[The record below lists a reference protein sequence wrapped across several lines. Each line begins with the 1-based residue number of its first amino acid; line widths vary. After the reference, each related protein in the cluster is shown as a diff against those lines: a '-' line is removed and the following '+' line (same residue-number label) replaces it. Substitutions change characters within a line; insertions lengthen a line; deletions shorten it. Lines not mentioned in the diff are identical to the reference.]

1 MNRIY
6 AFVDEYVTEDNEL
19 GQRLARF
26 GDEKHIW
33 VKFEVPKYSI
43 LFNLFVDR
51 VTELFTTHQ
60 ACDPIVLTG
69 NIEDE
74 DDSNIFITVW
84 GWEIGSFANMN
95 QSLLSEKDFDNIVS
109 KMENWISLIEI
120 EQNTML
126 ENERNVLSLYK
137 YKDFK
142 STPTYLLQKVFSL
155 WRLIIRRDYPPK
167 SDINWDIT
175 LIN

>member
-51 VTELFTTHQ
+51 VTELFMNSSS
-60 ACDPIVLTG
+60 LRS
-69 NIEDE
+69 
-74 DDSNIFITVW
+74 DSFN
-84 GWEIGSFANMN
+84 G
-95 QSLLSEKDFDNIVS
+95 KH
-109 KMENWISLIEI
+109 
-120 EQNTML
+120 
-126 ENERNVLSLYK
+126 
-137 YKDFK
+137 
-142 STPTYLLQKVFSL
+142 
-155 WRLIIRRDYPPK
+155 
-167 SDINWDIT
+167 
-175 LIN
+175 

>member
-1 MNRIY
+1 
-6 AFVDEYVTEDNEL
+6 
-19 GQRLARF
+19 
-26 GDEKHIW
+26 
-33 VKFEVPKYSI
+33 
-43 LFNLFVDR
+43 
-51 VTELFTTHQ
+51 
-60 ACDPIVLTG
+60 
-69 NIEDE
+69 
-74 DDSNIFITVW
+74 
-84 GWEIGSFANMN
+84 MN